1 VSRQKHALSEELLTA
16 RRDLE
21 KAQQA
26 YDRILMEKE
35 NLNLDKGELV
45 VQVCSTLFFKSTYS
59 SMNENSVVVNSFPTK

>member
-1 VSRQKHALSEELLTA
+1 VQVSRQKHALSEELLTA

-26 YDRILMEKE
+26 YDRILKEKE

-45 VQVCSTLFFKSTYS
+45 VQVCSNLFFSRQI
-59 SMNENSVVVNSFPTK
+59 